1 MSDKN
6 IDFEKSLSSLE
17 KIVQKLE
24 SGDISL
30 EESIS
35 LFEEGMKNSLECKK
49 ALENARTKITD
60 LTEFEAEA

>member
-1 MSDKN
+1 MSDKT

-17 KIVQKLE
+17 KIVEQLE
-24 SGDISL
+24 KGDISL

-35 LFEEGMKNSLECKK
+35 LFEEGMKNSLDCKK
-49 ALENARTKITD
+49 ALENAKTKIVE